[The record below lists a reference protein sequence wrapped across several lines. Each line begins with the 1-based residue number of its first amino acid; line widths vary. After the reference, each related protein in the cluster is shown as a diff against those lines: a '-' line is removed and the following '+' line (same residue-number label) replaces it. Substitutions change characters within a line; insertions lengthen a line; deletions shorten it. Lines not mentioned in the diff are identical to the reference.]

1 MKLKQQ
7 GFSLIELVIV
17 IVILGL
23 LAATAIPRFLN
34 VTDDAEDASVDGVAG
49 GLATAVSFV
58 RAQWEVDGRRNNNVI
73 LDGTSVSLDPRF
85 GYPTGTTTTGASNT
99 NAKSMTDATCQQVFD
114 SVLQNAP
121 RNVLVNEDASDIR
134 YIVSVQNGVGGSSI
148 SVDGVTVNGLDL
160 CVYHQVASLKLDQ
173 TTGVATPTPNLST
186 TGAKGVTYNPGTGQV
201 VAFTND

>member
-1 MKLKQQ
+1 MKVKQQ

-58 RAQWEVDGRRNNNVI
+58 RAQWEVDGRRNTSVV
-73 LDGTSVSLDPRF
+73 LDGTTISLDSRF
-85 GYPTGTTTTGASNT
+85 GFPTGTTNTSATAMNTTR
-99 NAKSMTDATCQQVFD
+99 CQEVFD

-121 RNVLVNEDASDIR
+121 RNVLVNQDASDVR
-134 YIVSVQNGVGGSSI
+134 YTVSVQGGSGGSSTSI
-148 SVDGVTVNGLDL
+148 DGVTVNNLDV
-160 CVYHQVASLKLDQ
+160 CVYHQVASLTLDD
-173 TTGVATPTPNLST
+173 TSGVATPTPDLT
-186 TGAKGVTYNPGTGQV
+186 TSGAKGVTYNPGTGQV
-201 VAFTND
+201 VAFSNN

>member
-58 RAQWEVDGRRNNNVI
+58 RAQWEVDGRRNDNVI
-73 LDGTSVSLDPRF
+73 LDGTSVSLDTSF
-85 GYPTGTTTTGASNT
+85 GYPTGTTNT
-99 NAKSMTDATCQQVFD
+99 NATAMNSTRCKEVFD

-121 RNVLVNEDASDIR
+121 RNVLFNQDASAVR
-134 YIVSVQNGVGGSSI
+134 YTVSVLDGAGGSSI
-148 SVDGVTVNGLDL
+148 DIDGQTVNNLDL
-160 CVYHQVASLKLDQ
+160 CVYHQVASLVLNQ
-173 TTGVATPTPNLST
+173 NGVPTPAPDLT
-186 TGAKGVTYNPGTGQV
+186 TADAKGVIYNPGTGQV
-201 VAFTND
+201 LSFTQTPFTP